1 MHKIM
6 AELHQDHKN
15 LIKVMNVMEQQAES
29 LLEGEDLNLSI
40 LLDAANYIQHYPDLI
55 HHPRE
60 NQVFEVF
67 VNRSSDAADVVEQL
81 LSEHHELPSA
91 TIKFQTMLDGVVNGS
106 LFVSRQ
112 ELVDDIKQFIEMERK
127 HMNLEEGLLF
137 PIINKTLTEGDW
149 DELNSKMEENN
160 DPLFSGQIEEIYQ
173 NLYRLIDN

>member
-15 LIKVMNVMEQQAES
+15 LTKVMNVMEQQAES

-67 VNRSSDAADVVEQL
+67 MKRSDDAADVVEQL
-81 LSEHHELPSA
+81 LGEHHELPSA
-91 TIKFQTMLDGVVNGS
+91 TVKFQTMLDGVVNGS
-106 LFVSRQ
+106 LFVDRQ
-112 ELVDDIKQFIEMERK
+112 ELVDDIMRFIEIERK
-127 HMNLEEGLLF
+127 HMDLEEGMLF
-137 PIINKTLTEGDW
+137 PIINKTLTEKDW
-149 DELNSKMEENN
+149 EEVDSRMDEKK

-173 NLYRLIDN
+173 NLYRLIES